1 MKGLRRKLDFSSWV
15 QKFAGVGLLLAAFV
29 FFVAPDAAIAKVSD
43 ATVKLNTY
51 KAGAAAKYTIEFD
64 VGSSGKLTGG
74 EDEISIYFPDEMTL
88 PDEDEFSTG
97 DITVNGYSVYY
108 RDIEV
113 SGNRLDFTLP
123 SKVDVKN
130 NGHVK
135 VIIDKDAG
143 IKLPKEAGSYY
154 LRVATSND
162 SSGKTNSFTIDG
174 SKITSLEV
182 SVSPP
187 GVKEY
192 ADYEISFK
200 TSSSGELDAREDCIY
215 IQFPSEVTL
224 PSSISGKYIE
234 VNGKTV
240 SSSDVY
246 VDDDDKTIEITLPSK
261 VNIDDREKVTVTI
274 DSGAKIRNP
283 RSAGTYKLYVS
294 TSADA
299 EKVSK
304 SFTIGRSVTVPSV
317 SISPRDGEEEAKY
330 TITFRTSSDGALR
343 AGKDY
348 IYVHFPEDTYIPGSI
363 SRSDVT
369 VNGVKAADV
378 TCSRSKRMV
387 TIKVPSSVDIDDDD
401 NVKIIIKEDA
411 GIKNPEDTGYYRLQ
425 ISTSADASW
434 VLSDRYRVVGDSD
447 DDYDYDDDLVIE
459 LSDNQAGEEVSVLLY
474 FDNIVFDD
482 DLESGDRIYVIFPSD
497 FTLPSSIAD
506 KYVLVN
512 GIEAD
517 DVDRIGQSIAITI
530 PDDFDD
536 YDDDTTVITIDEIA
550 GIKNPKSAG
559 EYSLFVYTSAKPSEV
574 VDYDVTIT
582 KGVADYDKVVFK
594 IGSTVAYVGDKTV
607 ILDAAPTIVDNYTV
621 VPLRALGDALGA
633 ETVYDEASKKVTVK
647 YDGESLT
654 FYLDSKYV
662 WKDNKW
668 VLMDIP
674 VKIMNNRVMI
684 PLRFA
689 GQSFGAKVDWNGES
703 KEITI
708 TK

>member
-1 MKGLRRKLDFSSWV
+1 
-15 QKFAGVGLLLAAFV
+15 
-29 FFVAPDAAIAKVSD
+29 
-43 ATVKLNTY
+43 
-51 KAGAAAKYTIEFD
+51 
-64 VGSSGKLTGG
+64 
-74 EDEISIYFPDEMTL
+74 
-88 PDEDEFSTG
+88 
-97 DITVNGYSVYY
+97 
-108 RDIEV
+108 
-113 SGNRLDFTLP
+113 
-123 SKVDVKN
+123 
-130 NGHVK
+130 
-135 VIIDKDAG
+135 
-143 IKLPKEAGSYY
+143 
-154 LRVATSND
+154 
-162 SSGKTNSFTIDG
+162 
-174 SKITSLEV
+174 
-182 SVSPP
+182 
-187 GVKEY
+187 
-192 ADYEISFK
+192 
-200 TSSSGELDAREDCIY
+200 
-215 IQFPSEVTL
+215 
-224 PSSISGKYIE
+224 
-234 VNGKTV
+234 
-240 SSSDVY
+240 
-246 VDDDDKTIEITLPSK
+246 
-261 VNIDDREKVTVTI
+261 
-274 DSGAKIRNP
+274 
-283 RSAGTYKLYVS
+283 
-294 TSADA
+294 
-299 EKVSK
+299 
-304 SFTIGRSVTVPSV
+304 
-317 SISPRDGEEEAKY
+317 
-330 TITFRTSSDGALR
+330 
-343 AGKDY
+343 
-348 IYVHFPEDTYIPGSI
+348 
-363 SRSDVT
+363 
-369 VNGVKAADV
+369 
-378 TCSRSKRMV
+378 MV

-633 ETVYDEASKKVTVK
+633 ETVYDEAGKKVTVK

-662 WKDNKW
+662 WKDNNW